1 LEGGLVVTSTVA
13 TEDRVIRYWPFALG
27 GLLGPVATGAL
38 ALWMP
43 SSVATATAFFV
54 ALTAASWWF
63 QREAPSRR
71 SPARRLG
78 ASLMGGLSG
87 AVVAGL
93 VAYLFQ

>member
-1 LEGGLVVTSTVA
+1 MVTSTVA
-13 TEDRVIRYWPFALG
+13 TDDRVVRYWPFALG
-27 GLLGPVATGAL
+27 LLLGPVAARGL

-43 SSVATATAFFV
+43 SYVATAIAFFV
-54 ALTAASWWF
+54 AFTTASWWF

-87 AVVAGL
+87 AVLAGL
-93 VAYLFQ
+93 VTYFLR